1 MRTVYPTDVGFLSLI
16 HIFIGGASLAGG
28 KGNVV
33 KAVIGALIIAL
44 ISNIMNLKGVPAYPQ
59 EIVKG
64 CIIIAAVLLQIATDR
79 SESAV

>member
-1 MRTVYPTDVGFLSLI
+1 MALGY
-16 HIFIGGASLAGG
+16 FIGDKISIPGLD